1 MDFLLGPQNIVN
13 TTCLIHLANKFIINN
28 DIKPNNG
35 YILMFTP
42 PHTPIPTEKT
52 NTQSKK
58 GYNFSQYFTIYSPQ
72 YKANIDLIKCYTL
85 NNFEKSIYLINNFI
99 QISKENKG
107 LKLILI
113 DDLANIINL
122 WVNIIINSQKNKAK
136 PEEKKS
142 VEKGSNILFIYQQ
155 VFKFFLSQIS
165 SLQRCYQIQCF
176 ISINLDK
183 NDNIYFSKNSPR
195 IFNAIFPYI
204 RNCFLLQ
211 KSNIEN
217 QIDFEEIKLYF
228 NMKTNKIEISNP
240 SQKEPICDTK
250 DKLLK
255 EFLNEQGKN
264 FGNIK
269 NKELN
274 NEWIKNSIGM
284 FVENF
289 NEFKR
294 KQIEYL
300 KKIKEEEEEEEN
312 DSSFTQIEK

>member
-1 MDFLLGPQNIVN
+1 M
-13 TTCLIHLANKFIINN
+13 
-28 DIKPNNG
+28 
-35 YILMFTP
+35 
-42 PHTPIPTEKT
+42 
-52 NTQSKK
+52 
-58 GYNFSQYFTIYSPQ
+58 
-72 YKANIDLIKCYTL
+72 
-85 NNFEKSIYLINNFI
+85 
-99 QISKENKG
+99 
-107 LKLILI
+107 
-113 DDLANIINL
+113 ANIINL

-136 PEEKKS
+136 PEEKQS

-240 SQKEPICDTK
+240 SQKEPIFDTK